1 MIVSPLDYR
10 YGRKEVKI
18 IFSEEN
24 RLKLMLN
31 VEAALAQAESYYNAI
46 PEKAYV
52 DIKKV
57 VDNSEVKLE
66 RVKEIEKKINHDV
79 MAIVEALTEKCSDGR
94 NYVHFGV
101 TSNDINDSATALQL
115 KMAVNIMI
123 SDMLNLSK
131 TLVKL
136 IGENEDTIMVGRTH
150 GQHASP
156 ITFGLKLSVYLSEI
170 NRHIERL
177 NDAKKRIIAGK
188 ISGPV
193 GTGAALG
200 ENALKI
206 QEKTCDI
213 LGITHEI
220 ATNQIV
226 DRDRYIEYLSIV
238 NNISVSLEKFATEIR
253 NLQRPEINEVSEYFN
268 DREQVGSSS
277 MPSKR
282 NPIVSENIVSLS
294 RLLRSFIT
302 PEYESAVQWH
312 ERDLTNSA
320 DERFTIPYASILIDD
335 VLNKMNNVFSN
346 LYINKDEMLKKVI
359 NDQFIM
365 SESIT
370 ITLTKNGMPRQ
381 DAHEFV
387 RKSSMYAY
395 ENNIG
400 LKNSLIKNGIY
411 KFISN
416 KDLEY
421 AMNPSKFTGSSKEIC
436 RIIIKDS
443 EELLKYVMGEMY
455 DQ

>member
-10 YGRKEVKI
+10 YGRKEVKA

-24 RLKLMLN
+24 RLGLMLS
-31 VEAALAQAESYYNAI
+31 VESALAQAESYYNVI
-46 PEKAYV
+46 PENAYK

-57 VDNSEVKLE
+57 VDSNEVSLE

-79 MAIVEALTEKCSDGR
+79 MSIVEALTEKCSDGK

-115 KMAVNIMI
+115 KKAINIIM
-123 SDMLNLSK
+123 SDLLKLSK
-131 TLVKL
+131 TMVKL
-136 IGENEDTIMVGRTH
+136 IKENENTLMVGRTH

-177 NDAKKRIIAGK
+177 NEAKNRIIAGK
-188 ISGPV
+188 ILGPV

-226 DRDRYIEYLSIV
+226 NRDRYIEYLSII

-268 DREQVGSSS
+268 DSEQVGSSS

-294 RLLRSFIT
+294 RLLRSFII
-302 PEYESAVQWH
+302 PEYESSVQWH

-320 DERFTIPYASILIDD
+320 EERFTIPYASILIDD
-335 VLNKMNNVFSN
+335 VLNKMDSVFSN
-346 LYINKDEMLKKVI
+346 LYINRDEMLKKVI

-370 ITLTKNGMPRQ
+370 IALTKNGMPRQ
-381 DAHEFV
+381 DSHEFV

-395 ENNIG
+395 ENNVS
-400 LKNSLIKNGIY
+400 LRESLIKNGIY
-411 KFISN
+411 KFIGN
-416 KDLEY
+416 KDLED
-421 AMNPSKFTGSSKEIC
+421 AMDPSKFTGNSKEIC
-436 RIIIKDS
+436 EIIIKNS
-443 EELLKYVMGEMY
+443 EYLSKYVMGDIY
-455 DQ
+455 D

>member
-10 YGRKEVKI
+10 YGRKEVKF

-24 RLKLMLN
+24 RLRLMLN
-31 VEAALAQAESYYNAI
+31 VEKALAQAESYYNVI
-46 PEKAYV
+46 PEKAYY
-52 DIKKV
+52 DIKNV
-57 VDNSEVKLE
+57 VDSNEVKLE

-79 MAIVEALTEKCSDGR
+79 MAIVGALTEKCNEGK

-115 KMAVNIMI
+115 KKATGIIV
-123 SDMLNLSK
+123 SDIINLNK
-131 TLVKL
+131 TLIKL
-136 IGENEDTIMVGRTH
+136 IKENENTLMVGRTH

-156 ITFGLKLSVYLSEI
+156 ITFGLKLSVYLSEM
-170 NRHIERL
+170 NRHLERL
-177 NDAKKRIIAGK
+177 NEARKRITAGK

-200 ENALKI
+200 EHALEI

-226 DRDRYIEYLSIV
+226 DRDRYIEYLSII
-238 NNISVSLEKFATEIR
+238 NNIATSLEKFATEIR

-268 DREQVGSSS
+268 EKEQVGSSS

-282 NPIVSENIVSLS
+282 NPIVSENIVSIS
-294 RLLRSFIT
+294 RFIRSLII
-302 PEYESAVQWH
+302 PEYESSIQWH

-320 DERFTIPYASILIDD
+320 EERFTIPYASILIDD

-346 LYINKDEMLKKVI
+346 LYINKNEMLKKVI

-370 ITLTKNGMPRQ
+370 IKLTENGMPRQ

-395 ENNIG
+395 ENNLS
-400 LKNSLIKNGIY
+400 LKDSLIKNDVY
-411 KFISN
+411 KFISK

-421 AMNPSKFTGSSKEIC
+421 AMDPSKFTGSSIKICEIS
-436 RIIIKDS
+436 IKNS
-443 EELLKYVMGEMY
+443 EELYKYVMGDIY
-455 DQ
+455 D

>member
-1 MIVSPLDYR
+1 
-10 YGRKEVKI
+10 
-18 IFSEEN
+18 
-24 RLKLMLN
+24 
-31 VEAALAQAESYYNAI
+31 
-46 PEKAYV
+46 
-52 DIKKV
+52 
-57 VDNSEVKLE
+57 
-66 RVKEIEKKINHDV
+66 
-79 MAIVEALTEKCSDGR
+79 
-94 NYVHFGV
+94 
-101 TSNDINDSATALQL
+101 
-115 KMAVNIMI
+115 
-123 SDMLNLSK
+123 
-131 TLVKL
+131 
-136 IGENEDTIMVGRTH
+136 MVGRTH

-268 DREQVGSSS
+268 AREQVGSSS

-294 RLLRSFIT
+294 RLLRAFIT
-302 PEYESAVQWH
+302 PEYESSVQWH

-335 VLNKMNNVFSN
+335 VLNKMNDVFSN
-346 LYINKDEMLKKVI
+346 LYINRDEMLKKVI

-370 ITLTKNGMPRQ
+370 VTLTKNGMPRQ
-381 DAHEFV
+381 ESHEFV
-387 RKSSMYAY
+387 REASMYAY
-395 ENNIG
+395 EH
-400 LKNSLIKNGIY
+400 KVTFKKSLLHKGILNFISAKILEEAMEPANFLGVSKEMCEDAIKNFENLKKYLSGEIY
-411 KFISN
+411 
-416 KDLEY
+416 D
-421 AMNPSKFTGSSKEIC
+421 
-436 RIIIKDS
+436 
-443 EELLKYVMGEMY
+443 
-455 DQ
+455 

>member
-10 YGRKEVKI
+10 YGRKEVKA

-24 RLKLMLN
+24 RLGLMLS
-31 VEAALAQAESYYNAI
+31 VESALAQAESYYNVI
-46 PEKAYV
+46 PENAYK

-57 VDNSEVKLE
+57 VDSNEVSLE

-79 MAIVEALTEKCSDGR
+79 MSIVEALTEKCSDGK

-115 KMAVNIMI
+115 KKAINIIM
-123 SDMLNLSK
+123 SDLLKLSK
-131 TLVKL
+131 TMVKL
-136 IGENEDTIMVGRTH
+136 IKENENTLMVGRTH

-170 NRHIERL
+170 NRHVERL
-177 NDAKKRIIAGK
+177 NEAKNRIIAGK
-188 ISGPV
+188 ILGPV

-226 DRDRYIEYLSIV
+226 DRDRYIEYLSII

-268 DREQVGSSS
+268 DSEQVGSSS

-294 RLLRSFIT
+294 RLLRSFII
-302 PEYESAVQWH
+302 PEYESSVQWH

-320 DERFTIPYASILIDD
+320 EERFTIPYASILIDD
-335 VLNKMNNVFSN
+335 VLNKMDSVFSN
-346 LYINKDEMLKKVI
+346 LYINRNEMLKKVI

-370 ITLTKNGMPRQ
+370 IALTKNGMPRQ
-381 DAHEFV
+381 DSHEFV

-395 ENNIG
+395 ENNIS
-400 LKNSLIKNGIY
+400 LRESLIKNGIY
-411 KFISN
+411 KFIGN
-416 KDLEY
+416 KDLED
-421 AMNPSKFTGSSKEIC
+421 AMDPSKFTGNSKEIC
-436 RIIIKDS
+436 EIIIKNS
-443 EELLKYVMGEMY
+443 EYLSKYVMGDIY
-455 DQ
+455 D

>member
-10 YGRKEVKI
+10 YGRKEVKA

-24 RLKLMLN
+24 RLGLMLS
-31 VEAALAQAESYYNAI
+31 VESALAQAESYYNVI
-46 PEKAYV
+46 PENAYK

-57 VDNSEVKLE
+57 VDSNEVSLE

-79 MAIVEALTEKCSDGR
+79 MSIVEALTEKCSDGK

-115 KMAVNIMI
+115 KKAINIIM
-123 SDMLNLSK
+123 SDLLKLSK
-131 TLVKL
+131 TMVKL
-136 IGENEDTIMVGRTH
+136 IKENENTLMVGRTH

-177 NDAKKRIIAGK
+177 NEAKNRIIAGK
-188 ISGPV
+188 ILGPV

-226 DRDRYIEYLSIV
+226 DRDRYIEYLSII

-268 DREQVGSSS
+268 DSEQVGSSS

-294 RLLRSFIT
+294 RLLRSFII
-302 PEYESAVQWH
+302 PEYESSVQWH

-320 DERFTIPYASILIDD
+320 EERFTIPYASILIDD
-335 VLNKMNNVFSN
+335 VLNKMDSVFSN
-346 LYINKDEMLKKVI
+346 LYINRDEMLKKVI

-370 ITLTKNGMPRQ
+370 IALTKNGMPRQ
-381 DAHEFV
+381 DSHEFV

-395 ENNIG
+395 ENNVS
-400 LKNSLIKNGIY
+400 LRESLIKNGIY
-411 KFISN
+411 KFIGN
-416 KDLEY
+416 KDLED
-421 AMNPSKFTGSSKEIC
+421 AMDPSKFTGNSKEIC
-436 RIIIKDS
+436 EIIIKNS
-443 EELLKYVMGEMY
+443 EYLSKYVMGDIY
-455 DQ
+455 D

>member
-10 YGRKEVKI
+10 YGRKEVKA

-24 RLKLMLN
+24 RLKLMLS
-31 VEAALAQAESYYNAI
+31 VESALAQAESYYNVI
-46 PEKAYV
+46 PENAYK

-57 VDNSEVKLE
+57 VDSNEVSLE

-79 MAIVEALTEKCSDGR
+79 MSIVEALTEKCSDGK

-115 KMAVNIMI
+115 KKAINIIM
-123 SDMLNLSK
+123 SDLLKLSK
-131 TLVKL
+131 TMVKL
-136 IGENEDTIMVGRTH
+136 IKENENTLMVGRTH

-170 NRHIERL
+170 NRHVERL
-177 NDAKKRIIAGK
+177 NEAKNRIIAGK
-188 ISGPV
+188 ILGPV

-226 DRDRYIEYLSIV
+226 DRDRYIEYLSII

-268 DREQVGSSS
+268 DSEQVGSSS

-294 RLLRSFIT
+294 RLLRSFII
-302 PEYESAVQWH
+302 PEYESSVQWH

-320 DERFTIPYASILIDD
+320 EERFTIPYASILIDD
-335 VLNKMNNVFSN
+335 VLNKMDSVFSN
-346 LYINKDEMLKKVI
+346 LYINRNEMLKKVI

-370 ITLTKNGMPRQ
+370 IALTKNGMPRQ
-381 DAHEFV
+381 DSHEFV

-395 ENNIG
+395 ENNIS
-400 LKNSLIKNGIY
+400 LRESLIKNGIY
-411 KFISN
+411 KFIGN
-416 KDLEY
+416 KDLED
-421 AMNPSKFTGSSKEIC
+421 AMDPSKFTGNSKEIC
-436 RIIIKDS
+436 EIIIKNS
-443 EELLKYVMGEMY
+443 EYLSKYVMGDIY
-455 DQ
+455 D